1 MTEDRYII
9 VANGLEL
16 SLKDCI
22 ENKYP
27 FSMVCEDIDS
37 FELLLDE
44 CMNVKTLLNEKE
56 SEIKRLKIFIKR
68 LCGDVE

>member
-9 VANGLEL
+9 VAKGLEL

-27 FSMVCEDIDS
+27 FSIVCEDIDS
-37 FELLLDE
+37 FESLLDE